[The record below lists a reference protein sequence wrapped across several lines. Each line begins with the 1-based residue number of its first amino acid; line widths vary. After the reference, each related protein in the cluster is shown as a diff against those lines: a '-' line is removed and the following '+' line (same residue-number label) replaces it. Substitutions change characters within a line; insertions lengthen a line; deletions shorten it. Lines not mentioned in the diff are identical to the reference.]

1 MRAPATIAAVGL
13 AAWSAPGAACRVA
26 PLCRALG
33 IPRDRIAHGPVACL
47 TFDDGPH
54 PEGTP
59 AVLDALA
66 AAGAHA
72 TFFLVGE
79 QVERFPSVA
88 ARVAAEG
95 HQVALHGQRHRN
107 QLRLTPSALARDL
120 DRGTRAI
127 EAVTGVRALLYR
139 PPYGI
144 FSAGGLAAV
153 RQAGLEALLW
163 SRWARDWRRRASAE
177 SIAAEATAGIRA
189 GDVVLL
195 HDSDAY
201 SAPGS
206 WRATAAALP
215 AILDAIAAAA
225 LRAEPAGV
233 AGA

>member
-1 MRAPATIAAVGL
+1 MRAPATIAAAGA
-13 AAWSAPGAACRVA
+13 AAWSLPAAACRVA

-54 PEGTP
+54 PQGTP
-59 AVLDALA
+59 AVLGALA
-66 AAGAHA
+66 AAGARA

-79 QVERFPSVA
+79 QVERYPAEA
-88 ARVAAEG
+88 ARIAAEG
-95 HQVALHGQRHRN
+95 HEVALHGQRHRN
-107 QLRLTPSALARDL
+107 QLRLPPSAVARDL
-120 DRGTRAI
+120 ERGRRAV
-127 EAVTGVRALLYR
+127 EAATGAGVRLYR

-144 FSAGGLAAV
+144 FSAGGLGAV
-153 RQAGLEALLW
+153 RRAGLEALLW
-163 SRWARDWRRRASAE
+163 SRWARDWRRRARAE
-177 SIAAEATAGIRA
+177 SIAAEAAAGIRA

-215 AILDAIAAAA
+215 AILDAIAAAG
-225 LRAEPAGV
+225 LRAEPAGF
-233 AGA
+233 A